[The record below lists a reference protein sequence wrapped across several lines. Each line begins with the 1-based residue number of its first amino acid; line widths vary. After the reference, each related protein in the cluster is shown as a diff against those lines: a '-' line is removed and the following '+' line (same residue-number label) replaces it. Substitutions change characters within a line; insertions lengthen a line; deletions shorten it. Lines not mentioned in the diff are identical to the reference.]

1 MFGGRWASAAN
12 AAGMTVPRI
21 AMENGNQRRM
31 GGPPGN
37 EQGPLERG
45 GRSYPHKPEPA
56 PLAVDL
62 DGDGVDEIVV
72 PQNQFPGRL
81 AVIFKGP
88 GGYRFQTVNSGFEGT
103 ISALG
108 AIPSDDGT
116 TPRLVVAVVHFTNMF
131 NTVGETQI
139 ILTSSE

>member
-1 MFGGRWASAAN
+1 M
-12 AAGMTVPRI
+12 
-21 AMENGNQRRM
+21 
-31 GGPPGN
+31 
-37 EQGPLERG
+37 
-45 GRSYPHKPEPA
+45 
-56 PLAVDL
+56 DL

-88 GGYRFQTVNSGFEGT
+88 AGYRFQTVNSGFEGT
-103 ISALG
+103 IIG
-108 AIPSDDGT
+108 ARRDSV
-116 TPRLVVAVVHFTNMF
+116 RRRHHAALVVAVVRFTNMF